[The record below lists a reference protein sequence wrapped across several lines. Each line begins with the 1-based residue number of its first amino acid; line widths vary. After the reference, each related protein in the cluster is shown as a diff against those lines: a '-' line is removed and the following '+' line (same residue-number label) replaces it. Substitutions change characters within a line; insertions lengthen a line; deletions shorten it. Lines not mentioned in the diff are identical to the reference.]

1 MSEEITVR
9 LHRTT
14 DLTEAAAL
22 WALGHPLHGIEV
34 RDGWATF
41 AIGYAIDEAEFA
53 QIVET
58 YRRGELMVEAGEFA
72 RRRNETAAKMRRA
85 IAEQQ
90 EGGGGDRE

>member
-22 WALGHPLHGIEV
+22 WALGHPLHGLEV
-34 RDGWATF
+34 KDGWATF
-41 AIGYAIDEAEFA
+41 AIGYTVEEAEFNE
-53 QIVET
+53 IVET
-58 YRRGELMVEAGEFA
+58 YREGRLMVEAGEFA

-85 IAEQQ
+85 IAEQA
-90 EGGGGDRE
+90 ERAGDLE